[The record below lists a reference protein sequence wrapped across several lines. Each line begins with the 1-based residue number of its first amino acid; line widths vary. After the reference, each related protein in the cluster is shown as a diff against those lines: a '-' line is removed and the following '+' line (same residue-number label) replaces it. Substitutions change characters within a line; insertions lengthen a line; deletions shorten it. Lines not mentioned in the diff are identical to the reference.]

1 MKEAFNQL
9 CSEEE
14 RVNGE
19 LDSILAN
26 QVGLETRLRGITKI
40 APKLGEV
47 AVTRNSSPGYK
58 LFISSFLTFLILIS
72 FQPDFLQRHAG
83 RGRVCQGASAGHGQ
97 VSYRREQRV
106 HYLIDLKLCSERVK
120 TALMEE
126 DYKCAAGHIHRCQRS
141 CDFYF

>member
-47 AVTRNSSPGYK
+47 
-58 LFISSFLTFLILIS
+58 
-72 FQPDFLQRHAG
+72 
-83 RGRVCQGASAGHGQ
+83 RGDA
-97 VSYRREQRV
+97 EQLAR
-106 HYLIDLKLCSERVK
+106 
-120 TALMEE
+120 
-126 DYKCAAGHIHRCQRS
+126 
-141 CDFYF
+141 